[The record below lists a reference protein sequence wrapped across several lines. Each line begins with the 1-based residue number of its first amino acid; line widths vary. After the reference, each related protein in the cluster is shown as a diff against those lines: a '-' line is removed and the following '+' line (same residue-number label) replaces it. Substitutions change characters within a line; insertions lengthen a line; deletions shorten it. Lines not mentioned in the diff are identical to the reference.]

1 MCWCLV
7 GCCTDPIGLGSGV
20 AEVAGY
26 DCYGLLFRL
35 RGRQDSGWVELG
47 EREEDGL
54 SVGLGAASC
63 INEVTYI
70 NIKK

>member
-1 MCWCLV
+1 
-7 GCCTDPIGLGSGV
+7 
-20 AEVAGY
+20 
-26 DCYGLLFRL
+26 
-35 RGRQDSGWVELG
+35 VELG
-47 EREEDGL
+47 EREEDGF